1 MHLVIKSIFR
11 RDKNGNFAV
20 NIKSNSMEH
29 RKREGFVT
37 WALRMAVW
45 CCFCLWVGQTWASAA
60 KVSRLRV
67 NAMENPVGIDS
78 ENPAFTWTLEGRDNE
93 RGVLQTAYEIKLY
106 TDKACQEEFWT
117 SGKIESDQSVD
128 CPYGGPSLQA
138 ATRYYWHVTVW
149 DNKGR
154 ETTSDEMAYFETG
167 LMNEG
172 WSGARWIS
180 PTMWAQNHREIT
192 RYDVEVDFQVENLA
206 AGIIFAARDNQNY
219 CMWQVNFEAG
229 YPRFR
234 PHVWQ
239 AGNASCLAE
248 EDLRPLIS
256 LELHKTYHLRIEVD
270 GSVAR
275 TYIDDILI
283 DTRECPWGGN
293 YGYGQVGI
301 RQDRALNN
309 FNDLEKAY
317 FDNFRVT
324 DKTGQTEEV
333 LINETFDEGTR
344 LPFSAGTLT
353 DGRLYVEAQYAW
365 YQSNDSA
372 DYDLTFDMR
381 IGRDNAGIIF
391 SADDTQ
397 NFHMWSFNTR
407 DASYPIL
414 RRHLKVSGTYSTSD
428 ANIGEFLTKE
438 QLLKEYHQVKIAVRG
453 NVITTSIDDR
463 TVDTYTDTSGR
474 LHLGEIGFRAFFD
487 KSMDEEAYYDNVKL
501 TVYDKKNQP
510 EVTFSE
516 NFEGPGNAFD
526 GGEVV
531 VDAGQKVLCVSSP
544 YDERCVMRQSEKGMP
559 LFRKMFVTDAPVR
572 KARLYVSALGVYD
585 VFINGERVG
594 RKMEDGTIRFDELK
608 PGWTD
613 YRYEVFYSTYDV
625 TDWLR
630 EGHNALGAQVSRGW
644 WQGAI
649 AHGIYGTPEAG
660 FLAKLRIEYEDGRT
674 QTVVTD
680 TDWLSAYCGPLIMG
694 DIYDGETYDA
704 RRDRNWSQ
712 PDYDDSS
719 WYQTAENT
727 DFNGEPVA
735 WEGPTVQIRQSLCR
749 RPQNITVYD
758 GIDNTG
764 TTYGQVHVVR
774 NLSGDAKLQLKA
786 GETAIFDM
794 GQNMVGWVRFTAK
807 GEAGTQLKFRF
818 GEMLNDNGDAN
829 RADDGPGGSVYTYNL
844 RTAKATLLYTLNGD
858 EDGETYAPSSTFF
871 GFRYCQVTSSADVEL
886 TGFTGEVVGSA
897 LEETATFET
906 DHPDVNQLYSNIIW
920 GQRGNFLSIPTD
932 CPQRD
937 ERLGWTGDTQ
947 IFSRTACYNSDARAF
962 YRKWMRDMRHGQRE
976 DGAYPDTAP
985 FCNFWGFGNAA
996 WGDAGVIVPWTVYLM
1011 TGDTQILSDNYE
1023 SMSHYMDFIASQS
1036 GGGFTYNGAGVS
1048 FGDWLAYEEMDARY
1062 VSVCYYAYVAEL
1074 MSKIAGVLGRD
1085 GNENYQAD
1093 ALKYADLH
1101 DAVRKEFQS
1110 RYVNTS
1116 GLPTVATQTA
1126 YLLALQF
1133 DLLSENSKAKVQ
1145 TALRRKIVG
1154 NGYKLSTGFV
1164 GTGSLNQTLSQY
1176 GMDDLAY
1183 DLLLQR
1189 DNPSWLYSVDQG
1201 ATTIWERWDSYTKDG
1216 GFNKHP
1222 WIMNSF
1228 NHYAYGVVA
1237 EWLYR
1242 YVAGIEADES
1252 QPGFKHIIL
1261 QPTPDRRETL
1271 PQKQVRIRKAAA
1283 SHRSAYG
1290 LIRSE
1295 WQLNED
1301 GVLDY
1306 QATVPV
1312 NTTATLYLPLIDETD
1327 VVTENGKPLEEV
1339 EGVTFKGIENGCA
1352 VIELWSGTYHFN
1364 VVPGTPGA
1372 VKTESVQVLDVQPNP
1387 FSDFIE
1393 VNSTNAVKDLT
1404 VFSGTGGVVHKQ
1416 DGEGRINTS
1425 QWTPGVYVVS
1435 AIVDDVTK
1443 VCKVV
1448 KY

>member
-1 MHLVIKSIFR
+1 MEQKKRKS
-11 RDKNGNFAV
+11 FAL
-20 NIKSNSMEH
+20 
-29 RKREGFVT
+29 
-37 WALRMAVW
+37 WALKTLMW
-45 CCFCLWVGQTWASAA
+45 CGLWLVAGQALAA
-60 KVSRLRV
+60 TATVSRLRV

-78 ENPAFTWTLEGRDNE
+78 DKPSFSWTLEAGEGE
-93 RGVLQTAYEIKLY
+93 RGVWQTAYEIRLY
-106 TDKACQEEFWT
+106 TDQACQNEFWT
-117 SGKIESDQSVD
+117 SGKVESGLSVD
-128 CPYGGPSLQA
+128 RPYNGPSLQA
-138 ATRYYWHVTVW
+138 ASRYYWRVTVW

-154 ETTSDEMAYFETG
+154 EATSDEMAYFEMG

-172 WSGARWIS
+172 WSGAKWIS
-180 PTMWAQNHREIT
+180 PTTLKQDEYEIT
-192 RYDVEVDFQVENLA
+192 RYDVETDFQVENLA
-206 AGIIFAARDNQNY
+206 AGIIFAARSQDTY

-234 PHVWQ
+234 PHVWTNGQ
-239 AGNASCLAE
+239 ASCLVE

-275 TYIDDILI
+275 TYIDDVLI

-293 YGYGQVGI
+293 YGYGQIGI

-309 FNDLEKAY
+309 YNDLERAY
-317 FDNFRVT
+317 FDNFKVT
-324 DKTGQTEEV
+324 DKTGQTDKV
-333 LINETFDEGTR
+333 LINETFDEGSQ

-353 DGRLYVEAQYAW
+353 DGKLYVEAQYSW
-365 YQSNDSA
+365 YDKSEDEAN
-372 DYDLTFDMR
+372 YDLTLDMR
-381 IGRDNAGIIF
+381 IGRDNAGVVF
-391 SADDTQ
+391 SAYDTQ
-397 NFHMWSFNTR
+397 NFHMWSFNVR
-407 DASYPIL
+407 DAAHPFL
-414 RRHLKVSGTYSTSD
+414 RRHLKVNGGYTTSD
-428 ANIGEFLTKE
+428 VSLADFFTKE
-438 QLLKEYHQVKIAVRG
+438 QLMQQYHQVKIAVRG
-453 NVITTSIDDR
+453 QIVKTFIDDQL
-463 TVDTYTDTSGR
+463 VDTYTDNSGR

-487 KSMDEEAYYDNVKL
+487 KTMDEEVYYDNVKL
-501 TVYDKKNQP
+501 TVYDEDNQP
-510 EVTFSE
+510 SVTFSE

-531 VDAGQKVLCVSSP
+531 VDNGQKVLFVSSP
-544 YDERCVMRQSEKGMP
+544 YEENCVMRQSQQGMP
-559 LFRKMFVTDAPVR
+559 LFRKKFVTDAPIKR
-572 KARLYVSALGVYD
+572 ARLYTSALGVYD
-585 VFINGERVG
+585 VFINGDRVG
-594 RKMEDGTIRFDELK
+594 RKMDDGTLRFDELK

-613 YRYEVFYSTYDV
+613 YRYEVFYTTYDV
-625 TDWLR
+625 TDWLK
-630 EGHNALGAQVSRGW
+630 EGDNAIGAQVSHGW
-644 WQGAI
+644 WKGAI
-649 AHGIYGTPEAG
+649 AHGIYGTPESG
-660 FLAKLRIEYEDGRT
+660 FIARLDIEYEDGRK

-680 TDWLSAYCGPLIMG
+680 TDWLSAYCGPLVLG
-694 DIYDGETYDA
+694 DIYNGETYDA
-704 RRDRNWSQ
+704 RRDKNWSQ

-719 WYQTAENT
+719 WYQTVENS

-735 WEGPTVQIRQSLCR
+735 WEGPTVQVRQSLCR
-749 RPQNITVYD
+749 RPQTITVYD
-758 GIDNTG
+758 GVDNTG
-764 TTYGQVHVVR
+764 TTYGQIHVVR
-774 NLSGDAKLQLKA
+774 TLNGDQKLQLKA

-818 GEMLNDNGDAN
+818 GEMLNDTGDAN

-858 EDGETYAPSSTFF
+858 KDGENYAPSSTFF
-871 GFRYCQVTSSADVEL
+871 GFRYCQVTASADVEL
-886 TGFTGEVVGSA
+886 TGLTGEVVGSA

-1011 TGDTQILSDNYE
+1011 TGDTQILADNYE
-1023 SMSHYMDFIASQS
+1023 SMSHYMDFLASQT

-1074 MSKIAGVLGRD
+1074 MSKIAGVLGSEGD
-1085 GNENYQAD
+1085 ENYQAD
-1093 ALKYADLH
+1093 ALKYAELH
-1101 DAVRKEFQS
+1101 DAVRKEFQN
-1110 RYVNTS
+1110 RFVGTD

-1133 DLLSENSKAKVQ
+1133 DLLSETSKAKVQ

-1164 GTGSLNQTLSQY
+1164 GTGLLNQTLSQC

-1242 YVAGIEADES
+1242 YVAGIESDES

-1261 QPTPDRRETL
+1261 QPTPDVRDIL
-1271 PQKQVRIRKAAA
+1271 PQNQARINKASA
-1283 SHRSAYG
+1283 SYRSVYG
-1290 LIRSE
+1290 MIRSE
-1295 WQLNED
+1295 WQLNGE
-1301 GVLDY
+1301 GGLDY
-1306 QATVPV
+1306 QVTVPV
-1312 NTTATLYLPLIDETD
+1312 NTTATLYLPLTDETD
-1327 VVTENGKPLEEV
+1327 EVTESGKALAEA
-1339 EGVTFKGIENGCA
+1339 EGITYKGVKDGCA
-1352 VIELWSGTYHFN
+1352 VMELVSGTYHFN
-1364 VVPGTPGA
+1364 VVPGGSVS
-1372 VKTESVQVLDVQPNP
+1372 VKENSVQSLDVQPNP
-1387 FSDFIE
+1387 FSDFLEI
-1393 VNSTNAVKDLT
+1393 SAPSPVKDLT
-1404 VFSGTGGVVHKQ
+1404 VFGGNGNMICKQ
-1416 DGEGRINTS
+1416 DHGGRINTS
-1425 QWTPGVYVVS
+1425 SWSPGVYVVY
-1435 AIVDDVTK
+1435 ATFEDATK
-1443 VCKVV
+1443 VCKVI